1 MLLFELFGK
10 SDFLL
15 NPFLPHPNW
24 AHLRR
29 ERDIGSISEGWGRA
43 AHGWRKILPK
53 WLMSLTFAL
62 EALGSVPQLVLS
74 IFLARTRA
82 EWLGRRTQLLSGMFK
97 ARRSPLTKTSISHSR
112 DPQVVSHQGTTH
124 ALIWSRWGA
133 NSEVGNLILYLVMGR
148 GSQ

>member
-1 MLLFELFGK
+1 MAPGGARVEKNITQMVNEFDFCSGGPGFG
-10 SDFLL
+10 SPARFVD
-15 NPFLPHPNW
+15 
-24 AHLRR
+24 
-29 ERDIGSISEGWGRA
+29 
-43 AHGWRKILPK
+43 
-53 WLMSLTFAL
+53 
-62 EALGSVPQLVLS
+62 
-74 IFLARTRA
+74 FLARTRA